1 MELQA
6 VKQKIANLIRNN
18 HRYLQSPLTQVA
30 SLLGQMEL
38 LNILIQAVLMIQG
51 QQMILGII

>member
-1 MELQA
+1 MELQV
-6 VKQKIANLIRNN
+6 VKQKIANLTRNN

-30 SLLGQMEL
+30 SLLAQMEL
-38 LNILIQAVLMIQG
+38 LNILIQAVFMIQD